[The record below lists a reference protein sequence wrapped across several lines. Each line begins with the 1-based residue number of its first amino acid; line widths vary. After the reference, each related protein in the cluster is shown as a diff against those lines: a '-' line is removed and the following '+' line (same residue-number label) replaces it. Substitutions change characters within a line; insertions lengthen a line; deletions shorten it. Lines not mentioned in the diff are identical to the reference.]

1 MILANIWLVWASLG
15 LVRVVS
21 IGIGLAQGN
30 MKMYRGGFGRCQI
43 IWSYMALGA
52 LGLAS
57 VSSCVQ
63 VVWAG
68 VGLISGGITWTGGSF
83 EWV

>member
-1 MILANIWLVWASLG
+1 MILANIWLVWASL
-15 LVRVVS
+15 
-21 IGIGLAQGN
+21 GLAQGN

>member
-1 MILANIWLVWASLG
+1 MILANIWLVCGSL
-15 LVRVVS
+15 
-21 IGIGLAQGN
+21 GLAQGN